1 MVFKEKKIIKGFIN
15 NKINQSLKVVNRK
28 NRESEEVLK
37 IESPIRSNNS
47 VQNDETKGMELENT
61 VVIDTEINL

>member
-47 VQNDETKGMELENT
+47 V
-61 VVIDTEINL
+61 